1 MKMLQ
6 PFTLYSRLML
16 VTIAMLSAIVV
27 VEVLLLSPGPQFGLA
42 DNETVTAKPADIVNV
57 DTITFP
63 SLPTY
68 RELLTRPLFTDTRK
82 PAPKPAAQAAQ
93 GVDLGKKWK
102 LTGIIVAGDDSH
114 VFLQGVRDKSVR
126 RLDAGAVLDGWEL
139 VEIAP
144 EYAMF
149 RSAGREATLELR
161 KDADKP

>member
-6 PFTLYSRLML
+6 PFSLYSRLML

-27 VEVLLLSPGPQFGLA
+27 VEVLLLGPGPQYGLA
-42 DNETVTAKPADIVNV
+42 DNESVTEKPAAITNV

-63 SLPTY
+63 SLPTF

-82 PAPKPAAQAAQ
+82 PPPRPAAQAAQ

-114 VFLQGVRDKSVR
+114 VYLQGVRDKSAQ
-126 RLDAGAVLDGWEL
+126 RLDPGAVLDGWEL

-144 EYAMF
+144 EYAVF
-149 RSAGREATLELR
+149 RSGGREATLELR
-161 KDADKP
+161 QEADKP